1 MNQLLTP
8 KQVDFMLEPLH
19 RINLLDGSVRSGK
32 TYVSL
37 ARWAMWVRQRPKDE
51 LFMMVGKTRESLQ
64 FNCLDLLEEL
74 TGGAFTANRKSNIG
88 WLYGHE
94 VRLLGA
100 NDEKAASKIKGSTL
114 AGAYIDELTEIPESF
129 YKMTLSRLSVDGAI
143 LLATTNPESPASY
156 VYTDIVCNDDI
167 DRRCW
172 HFLLEDN
179 TFLGRAF
186 IDNIK
191 REYTGVFFRRYILG
205 EWAIAEGLV
214 YANYDNTVKPSD
226 LRYTAFSVSMDYGTR
241 NPTAMLLWAQ
251 YGGVWYCIAEYY
263 HSGRETEQG
272 KTDEEY
278 YTELERLVDN
288 NGATCGAYD
297 KLELIIDPSAASFIE
312 TVHRHKRFKVRKAHN
327 EVLDGIRNT
336 MTALEQRKILF
347 YDTCIHTLDEFQLY
361 SWDDKSQQDAI
372 IKENDHCLSGETLV
386 QTLLG
391 KRRIKDLVGKRGWV
405 WSYDERR
412 KRKCLRRFHDV
423 RQTGKNREM
432 MRITTEDG
440 KQVCCT
446 PDHLILTAAGWKQAQ
461 EITERDSIIEISHGI
476 WYN

>member
-1 MNQLLTP
+1 MSLVSP
-8 KQVDFMLEPLH
+8 KQRDFLLAPMH

-32 TYVSL
+32 TWVSL
-37 ARWAMWVRQRPKDE
+37 VKWAQYVRQRPMGE

-74 TGGAFTANRKSNIG
+74 TGGAFQASRKSNVG
-88 WLYGHE
+88 YLYGHE

-129 YKMTLSRLSVDGAI
+129 YKMTLSRLSVSGAT

-156 VYTDIVCNDDI
+156 VFTDIVCNDDI

-179 TFLGRAF
+179 TFLDRAF
-186 IDNIK
+186 IENIK
-191 REYTGVFFRRYILG
+191 REYTGVFYKRYILG

-214 YANYDNTVKPSD
+214 YANYDNTVKRTQMP
-226 LRYTAFSVSMDYGTR
+226 YTAFCVSMDYGTR
-241 NPTAMLLWAQ
+241 NPTAMLLWGL
-251 YGGVWYCIAEYY
+251 YGGVWYCIDEYY

-278 YTELERLVDN
+278 YAELERLCERN
-288 NGATCGAYD
+288 NATAGAYE

-312 TVHRHKRFKVRKAHN
+312 TVYRHKRFKVRKAHN

-336 MTALEQRKILF
+336 MTALEQRKILIM
-347 YDTCIHTLDEFQLY
+347 DNCVRTIDEFGLY
-361 SWDDKSQQDAI
+361 SWDDGRQDDTV
-372 IKENDHCLSGETLV
+372 IKENDHAMDAVRYFV
-386 QTLLG
+386 QTKG
-391 KRRIKDLVGKRGWV
+391 IMRR
-405 WSYDERR
+405 
-412 KRKCLRRFHDV
+412 
-423 RQTGKNREM
+423 
-432 MRITTEDG
+432 
-440 KQVCCT
+440 
-446 PDHLILTAAGWKQAQ
+446 
-461 EITERDSIIEISHGI
+461 
-476 WYN
+476 